1 MVYVEKSRTLKRI
14 TFLTTITRQSIWLKY
29 TIKKVINLKADLF
42 QTEHTHLFSVSN
54 TGLLF
59 LIPSNKG
66 KFENNQ
72 EKGCSWIPAS
82 FSRIDFCFNFAGQ
95 ARKKQL
101 GMYGINLKGDQY
113 I

>member
-1 MVYVEKSRTLKRI
+1 MIKS
-14 TFLTTITRQSIWLKY
+14 LKY

-42 QTEHTHLFSVSN
+42 QTEHTHIFSVSN

-72 EKGCSWIPAS
+72 EKGCS
-82 FSRIDFCFNFAGQ
+82 
-95 ARKKQL
+95 
-101 GMYGINLKGDQY
+101 
-113 I
+113 